1 MSSSNIK
8 SRHYAALS
16 SRLRQLRAN
25 LAETESSL
33 EMLADRLGDMSRL
46 GISSGAQFMAV
57 SRLLDVELQR
67 KDAEDEKAGL
77 PTSAEADSI

>member
-25 LAETESSL
+25 LTETESSL

-46 GISSGAQFMAV
+46 GVSSGAQ
-57 SRLLDVELQR
+57 
-67 KDAEDEKAGL
+67 
-77 PTSAEADSI
+77 